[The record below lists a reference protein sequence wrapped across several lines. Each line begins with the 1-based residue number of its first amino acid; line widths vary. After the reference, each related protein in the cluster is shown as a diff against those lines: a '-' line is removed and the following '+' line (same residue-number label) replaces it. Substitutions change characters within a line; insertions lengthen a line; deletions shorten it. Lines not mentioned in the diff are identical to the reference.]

1 MTTLTETSL
10 RDLEEL
16 TFEESDSIDV
26 PPSDL
31 IAYNELRSCADLF
44 RMYQEGTLD
53 IRPDFQREVVWDD
66 KKQTRFIDS
75 LVKQLPI
82 PSMCFSLDYKTDR
95 RQVIDGLQ
103 RMWSIIRFLRG
114 DDWRLSS
121 LDDVDKK
128 IAGQHVTSFRNSKP
142 ALHKYYTR
150 VENVTLPVTVIR
162 CDYSKASHMDYLF
175 TIFHRLNTGAVKLN
189 NQEIRSCIYSGAFN
203 DFLRALD
210 VDQTWLALNGWSSSE
225 GHRYRGQEQILRL
238 LAFHDNYHDYK
249 GSLVKFLN
257 RYMEKRRHTEDK
269 LLQDK
274 RKVFSRTISI
284 VYNSILGGQPGE
296 WLRTPLSIMEATLV
310 GVSLNLDY
318 LEALS
323 SERVRQM
330 YDQLLRSEAF
340 SEAMLKE
347 GLSGKQR
354 VLDRMSTAE
363 LAFSDQGNG

>member
-1 MTTLTETSL
+1 MTTMTETSL

-82 PSMCFSLDYKTDR
+82 PSMCFSLDYKTDK

-121 LDDVDKK
+121 LGDVDKK

-150 VENVTLPVTVIR
+150 VENATLPITVIR
-162 CDYSKASHMDYLF
+162 CDYSKPSHMDYLF

-189 NQEIRSCIYSGAFN
+189 NQEIRNCIYSGPLN
-203 DFLRALD
+203 DFLRELD
-210 VDQTWLALNGWSSSE
+210 VDQTWLKLNGRSSSA
-225 GHRYRGQEQILRL
+225 GNRYFGQEQILRV
-238 LAFHDNYHDYK
+238 LAFHDKYRDYR

-257 RYMEKRRHTEDK
+257 RYMEKRRHTEEK
-269 LLQDK
+269 FLQDK
-274 RKVFSRTISI
+274 REVFNRTIRI
-284 VYNSILGGQPGE
+284 VHNSILGGQPSE
-296 WLRTPLSIMEATLV
+296 WRGTSLTVMEVTLV
-310 GVSLNLDY
+310 GVSLNL
-318 LEALS
+318 
-323 SERVRQM
+323 
-330 YDQLLRSEAF
+330 
-340 SEAMLKE
+340 
-347 GLSGKQR
+347 
-354 VLDRMSTAE
+354 
-363 LAFSDQGNG
+363 GNL

>member
-1 MTTLTETSL
+1 MATIIETSL
-10 RDLEEL
+10 QDIEEQ
-16 TFEESDSIDV
+16 TFQESDSIDV

-44 RMYQEGTLD
+44 RMYQGGTLD
-53 IRPDFQREVVWDD
+53 IHPNFQREVVWDD

-75 LVKQLPI
+75 LVKKLPI
-82 PSMCFSLDYKTDR
+82 PSMCFSLDYKTDKW
-95 RQVIDGLQ
+95 QVIDGLQ

-128 IAGQHVTSFRNSKP
+128 IAGQHVPSFRNNKP

-150 VENVTLPVTVIR
+150 VENVTLPITVIR
-162 CDYSKASHMDYLF
+162 CDSSKPSHMDYLF
-175 TIFHRLNTGAVKLN
+175 TIFHRLNTGAVRLN
-189 NQEIRSCIYSGAFN
+189 NQEIRNCIYSGAFN
-203 DFLRALD
+203 NFLRELD
-210 VDQTWLALNGWSSSE
+210 VDQTWLKLNGRYSSV

-238 LAFHDNYHDYK
+238 LAFHDNYRDYR

-257 RYMEKRRHTEDK
+257 RYMQKHRHTGKEFLEDN
-269 LLQDK
+269 
-274 RKVFSRTISI
+274 REVFNRTIGI
-284 VYNSILGGQPGE
+284 VHDSILDGQPSE
-296 WLRTPLSIMEATLV
+296 WRGTSLTVMEATLV

-318 LEALS
+318 LETLP

-330 YDQLLRSEAF
+330 YDQLLRSEAL
-340 SEAMLKE
+340 SEANLRE
-347 GLSGKQR
+347 GLSGRQR

-363 LAFSDQGNG
+363 RAFSDQGNG